1 MTAAPSLTDADWQ
14 TANEEWSRRCAA
26 NPRELQPLATK
37 YVPDDWLAL
46 AREDQL
52 APDGD
57 WSVWMM
63 LAGRGAGKTRAGA
76 EWVKQQVDAGAMRI
90 ALVAPTAA
98 DVRDTMVEGSS
109 GLLSVY
115 AEADR
120 PNYEPSKRRITW
132 PGGAIAT
139 LFSADEPDR
148 LRGPQHEIAWADELA
163 AWNRA
168 DDAWAN
174 LMMGLRLGASRVC
187 VTTTPRPTPLIR
199 DLVKRDGK
207 DVAVTRASTRANF
220 PNLSETFKNQII
232 AQYEGTRLGRQE
244 LDAEILDDVPGAL
257 WTRELVEKSRQS
269 ENGDRRRVVIGVDPA
284 ATSSET
290 SDHTGI
296 VVAALGTDGRGYVL
310 EDASLRAT
318 PNRWGSVVS
327 KLMDAYDADRIV
339 AEKNNGGDMVRYVL
353 QTVRPDAPVTLV
365 HAKRNKITRAEP
377 IAALYEQGKVHH
389 PNPLPALEDEMCSYD
404 GSGDSPDRLD
414 AAVWALTS
422 LMLGNQGALQLG
434 MPVQVRA

>member
-132 PGGAIAT
+132 PSGAIAT

-148 LRGPQHEIAWADELA
+148 LRGPQEEVAWADEVA

-174 LMMGLRLGASRVC
+174 LMMGLRLGQSRVC

-199 DLVKRDGK
+199 SLVKRAGQ
-207 DVAVTRASTRANF
+207 DVALTRASTRANF
-220 PNLSETFKNQII
+220 ANLSETFRNQII

-244 LDAEILDDVPGAL
+244 LDAELLEDVPGAL
-257 WTRELVEKSRQS
+257 WSRDMIEAS
-269 ENGDRRRVVIGVDPA
+269 RADTVPALRRIVVGVDPA
-284 ATSSET
+284 ASNTET
-290 SDHTGI
+290 SDHTGVVI
-296 VVAALGTDGRGYVL
+296 VGVDHAGQGYVL
-310 EDASLRAT
+310 EDCSLKASPHGWAREAVNAYT
-318 PNRWGSVVS
+318 RWQ
-327 KLMDAYDADRIV
+327 ADRIV
-339 AEKNNGGDMVRYVL
+339 AEKNQGGEMVTSTLR
-353 QTVRPDAPVTLV
+353 TVDSRVPVKLV
-365 HAKRNKITRAEP
+365 HASRGKQTRAEP
-377 IAALYEQGKVHH
+377 VAALYEQGKVYHAAR
-389 PNPLPALEDEMCSYD
+389 LDALEDELCSFD
-404 GSGDSPDRLD
+404 GDGDSPDRMD
-414 AAVWALTS
+414 ALVWAVS
-422 LMLGNQGALQLG
+422 ELMLGEAPSTMHRRKIKGL
-434 MPVQVRA
+434 M